1 MRRAKLLLSLLP
13 LVSLVVLLPARDA
26 FAGCPGESPGD
37 PACEP
42 ILSVMMPSVS
52 GAGYIPN
59 GNLGAYW
66 GAGIEADL
74 FSWSHNNP
82 AFGPSQGKIRFNM
95 DYLKGSREGKNAL
108 FYDVGM
114 IVSFEGNSSRR
125 FLIPYAGFGFGG
137 LTETDYGTRLAVDG
151 SLGAFLVYTRPFVLT
166 AEAAYFVPFTQF
178 ETLRGVM
185 PRVAASF
192 ALW

>member
-1 MRRAKLLLSLLP
+1 M
-13 LVSLVVLLPARDA
+13 VTVLAPRDA
-26 FAGCPGESPGD
+26 YAGCPGESPQD

-52 GAGYIPN
+52 GAGYVPN
-59 GNLGAYW
+59 GDLGAYW
-66 GAGIEADL
+66 GGGIEADM

-82 AFGPSQGKIRFNM
+82 AFGPSQGKVRFNI
-95 DYLKGSREGKNAL
+95 DYLKGAREGKSAL

-114 IVSFEGNSSRR
+114 IVSFEGNASRR
-125 FLIPYAGFGFGG
+125 YLIPYAGFGFGG
-137 LTETDYGTRLAVDG
+137 LTLSDYGTRLAVDG
-151 SLGAFLVYTRPFVLT
+151 SLGAFLVYTRSFVLT
-166 AEAAYFVPFTQF
+166 AEASYFVPFTQV
-178 ETLRGVM
+178 ESLRGVM

>member
-1 MRRAKLLLSLLP
+1 MRRATLILSLLP
-13 LVSLVVLLPARDA
+13 LFTLFAAREA
-26 FAGCPGESPGD
+26 WAGCPGESPQD

-52 GAGYIPN
+52 GAGYAPN

-82 AFGPSQGKIRFNM
+82 AFGPSQGKVRFNV

-125 FLIPYAGFGFGG
+125 YLIPYYGVGFGG

-166 AEAAYFVPFTQF
+166 AEGSYFVPFTQV
-178 ETLRGVM
+178 ENLRGVM
-185 PRVAASF
+185 ARAAASF

>member
-13 LVSLVVLLPARDA
+13 LLSLFTLFSAREA
-26 FAGCPGESPGD
+26 YAGCPGENPQD

-52 GAGYIPN
+52 GVGYAPN

-66 GAGIEADL
+66 GAGLEADM
-74 FSWSHNNP
+74 FAWSHNNP
-82 AFGPSQGKIRFNM
+82 AFGPSQGKLRVNV

-114 IVSFEGNSSRR
+114 IVSFEGNASRR
-125 FLIPYAGFGFGG
+125 YLIPYAGFGFGG

-166 AEAAYFVPFTQF
+166 AEGSYFVPFTQV
-178 ETLRGVM
+178 EALRGVM
-185 PRVAASF
+185 GRVAASF